1 VTTQTLAIVGAS
13 LAGAKAA
20 ESARTAGFD
29 GRIVLIGEE
38 AAFPYERPPL
48 SKEILRG
55 ESEPSEARV
64 HADGFYADNDIEVVL
79 EAATTL
85 DLLRRRIE
93 LASERSV
100 YFDTAVLATGSAPRH
115 LTSPGADLPGV
126 FSLRTLDDAMR
137 LRAALRGAKRA
148 IVVGAGWIGSEVA
161 ASASQMG
168 VPVTLVDPAPVPLR
182 SVVGDRIG
190 GVFRDLHRQ
199 HGVDL
204 RLGRT
209 VTSITGTR
217 EVEGVV
223 LDDGTIVRG
232 DVVVAGIGVTP
243 RTRLAEEA
251 VGLRVSN
258 GVVVDEYLETNVE
271 GIFAAGD
278 VANAWHPHYNRRL
291 RVEHWAN
298 ALNQGETAGRN
309 AVGARDVYR
318 RLPYFFSDQYDLGLE
333 YVGHHEPGD
342 ELVVRGD
349 LDAREFIALWQRD
362 GSVTGAL
369 MVNVWNVID
378 DVKRLIEERVGAEE
392 LALAH

>member
-1 VTTQTLAIVGAS
+1 MTTQTLAIVGAS

-20 ESARTAGFD
+20 ESARNAGFD
-29 GRIVLIGEE
+29 GRIVLIGDEP
-38 AAFPYERPPL
+38 AFPYERPPL

-55 ESEPSEARV
+55 ESKPSEARV
-64 HADGFYADNDIEVVL
+64 HPDGFYADNDIEVVL
-79 EAATTL
+79 EAATML
-85 DLLRRRIE
+85 DVLRRRIE
-93 LASERSV
+93 LESERSV
-100 YFDTAVLATGSAPRH
+100 YFDTAILATGSAPRR

-182 SVVGDRIG
+182 NVVGERIG
-190 GVFRDLHRQ
+190 GVFRDLHKA

-204 RLGRT
+204 RLGCG
-209 VTSITGTR
+209 VTSIAGT
-217 EVEGVV
+217 EHVEGVV

-232 DVVVAGIGVTP
+232 DVVVVGIGITP

-258 GVVVDEYLETNVE
+258 GIVVDEHLETNVE

-278 VANAWHPHYNRRL
+278 VANAWHPHFNRRL

-309 AVGARDVYR
+309 AVGARDEYR

-342 ELVVRGD
+342 ELVVQGD
-349 LDAREFIALWQRD
+349 LDAREFIAFWQRD

-392 LALAH
+392 FALAH